1 VEYWLVCLLVRL
13 NAGRSNENKMSH
25 DWLAQAIGQ
34 AFVHTQVVQREIGVS
49 LGDASDGYSIL
60 YGSSITLPS
69 PA

>member
-1 VEYWLVCLLVRL
+1 
-13 NAGRSNENKMSH
+13 MSH

-34 AFVHTQVVQREIGVS
+34 AFVHTQVVGREIGVS
-49 LGDASDGYSIL
+49 LGDASDGSSIL